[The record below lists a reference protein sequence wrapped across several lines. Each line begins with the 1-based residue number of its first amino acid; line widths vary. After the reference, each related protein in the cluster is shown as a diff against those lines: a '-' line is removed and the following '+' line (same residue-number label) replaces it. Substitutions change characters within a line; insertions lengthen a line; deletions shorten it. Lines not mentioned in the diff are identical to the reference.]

1 MSQSFPEFLV
11 STLLIIMIQKITRGN
26 KIYTD

>member
-1 MSQSFPEFLV
+1 MSRSFPEFLV
-11 STLLIIMIQKITRGN
+11 STLLIITIQKITRGN